1 MASMLLPAVRAVII
15 AALVVVPAVVAGQPI
30 TFTPHPDSRATFVMH
45 APPETV
51 IGKLRLPRAEVP
63 AGPVS
68 GTVLADPANP
78 RTVTG
83 TITVDLAKLT
93 TDVDT
98 RDRSMRGREY
108 LDIAAADVNR
118 YAVFE
123 IRGVEIAG
131 ALDPDTETPAKVIG
145 VLTVKGKPAPTV
157 ADARICFKG
166 DTLRVKA
173 TFHTTFTSHGMPVP
187 EVLFLKA
194 DNDITIETDLILV
207 RH

>member
-1 MASMLLPAVRAVII
+1 MASRLRAARAAVLAAGLLAVPSVG
-15 AALVVVPAVVAGQPI
+15 VAEPM
-30 TFTPHPDSRATFVMH
+30 TFTPQPDSRASFVMH

-51 IGKLRLPRAEVP
+51 IGKLRLPRAGVP
-63 AGPVS
+63 TGPVG
-68 GTVLADPANP
+68 GTVVVDPANP
-78 RTVTG
+78 RTAKG

-108 LDIAAADVNR
+108 LDIAAADANR

-123 IRGVEIAG
+123 IRAVEIAG
-131 ALDPDTETPAKVIG
+131 PLVLETEMPARVSG
-145 VLTVKGKPAPTV
+145 VLIVKGKPAPTV
-157 ADARICFKG
+157 ADARICLKG

-173 TFHTTFTSHGMPVP
+173 TFHTTFTNHGLPVP

-194 DNDITIETDLILV
+194 DNDIAIETDLILA
-207 RH
+207 RQ